1 MEGRDGERGGCTR
14 RGTKALSTAQN
25 RSRPLLR
32 PAKLSRPSLE
42 RYSAC
47 AGLRPLKPETP
58 PTYHPKA
65 TAESREAT
73 QGVPTEAAERGLLP
87 RELTGY
93 FRCWCF
99 GAGAIY

>member
-25 RSRPLLR
+25 RPRPLLR